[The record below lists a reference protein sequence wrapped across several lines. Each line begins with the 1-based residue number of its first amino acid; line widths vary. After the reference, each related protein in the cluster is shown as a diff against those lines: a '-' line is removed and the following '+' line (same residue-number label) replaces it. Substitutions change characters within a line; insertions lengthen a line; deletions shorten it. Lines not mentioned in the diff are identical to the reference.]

1 MTMKAGDCTT
11 MDDIRANIDRI
22 DADLMSLFSE
32 RWSFIRRAAE
42 IKAERGLSADIPA
55 RVAEVR
61 DNARRNAAAH
71 GLDPDFYDR
80 LWADLIQHA
89 IAYEKGQLG
98 ED

>member
-22 DADLMSLFSE
+22 DADL
-32 RWSFIRRAAE
+32 
-42 IKAERGLSADIPA
+42 
-55 RVAEVR
+55 
-61 DNARRNAAAH
+61 
-71 GLDPDFYDR
+71 
-80 LWADLIQHA
+80 IQHA

>member
-22 DADLMSLFSE
+22 DADLMALFSE

-42 IKAERGLSADIPA
+42 IKAECGLPADIPA

-61 DNARRNAAAH
+61 DNARRNATTH
-71 GLDPDFYDR
+71 SLDPDFYDR
-80 LWADLIQHA
+80 LWSDLIQQA
-89 IAYEKGQLG
+89 IAYEKSQLG

>member
-22 DADLMSLFSE
+22 DADLMALFSE

-42 IKAERGLSADIPA
+42 IKAERGLPAHIPA

-71 GLDPDFYDR
+71 DLDPDFYDR

>member
-22 DADLMSLFSE
+22 DADLMALFSE

-42 IKAERGLSADIPA
+42 IKAERGLPADIPA

-61 DNARRNAAAH
+61 YNARRNAAAH
-71 GLDPDFYDR
+71 DLDPDFYDR
-80 LWADLIQHA
+80 LWSGLIQHA